1 MIATNP
7 FPGTTPKRAVVEIV
21 MAALCS
27 ILFLFILSSPCLA
40 EDKAGGSPQAIILQ
54 IQGAIGPASSQYFLE
69 SLENA
74 QTGNTEIIILQI
86 DTPGGLDLAMRDM
99 IQAILNSP
107 IPVAS
112 YVFPDG
118 ARAASAGTYI
128 LYASHIAAMAPA
140 TNLGAATPIQL
151 GKPPAAPSGEK
162 DQEEE
167 QNKEEQSSQPGT
179 ALERKMVNDAAAYIR
194 ALAKRHGRNSE
205 WAEKAVRE
213 AVSLSADEALE
224 LKVIDI
230 VASDVQDLLHQIN
243 GRTIIMDN
251 AQKILRT
258 TDLELVYVEPGWKDK
273 LLAII
278 SNPNV
283 AYLLLLLGMYGLIYE
298 LANPGVFFPGV
309 AGMISLLLALY
320 GFQVLPVNYS
330 GLALLLLGITLMIS
344 EAFVPS
350 FGSLG
355 IGGIISFVIGS
366 LILFDEETIRISR
379 SLIGTT
385 TILSATFIFLL
396 IGRMLTLRS
405 KKIATGREALIG
417 MTGEVIE
424 DCSDDCRIWLLGE
437 SWQVKCSGSLQQG
450 EMVQV
455 TEVDGLVLTVEK
467 LKEI

>member
-1 MIATNP
+1 MIVAES
-7 FPGTTPKRAVVEIV
+7 F
-21 MAALCS
+21 S
-27 ILFLFILSSPCLA
+27 FLAQDKSHSPSVWTVILSMLLLFAIAHPCSS
-40 EDKAGGSPQAIILQ
+40 EDKAVGAAQAVILQ
-54 IQGAIGPASSQYFLE
+54 IQGAIGPATSQYVMENLE
-69 SLENA
+69 YA
-74 QTGNTEIIILQI
+74 QNSNTEIVVLQI
-86 DTPGGLDLAMRDM
+86 DTPGGLDLAMRDI

-107 IPVAS
+107 VPVAS
-112 YVFPDG
+112 YVFPEG

-140 TNLGAATPIQL
+140 TNLGAATPIQI
-151 GKPPAAPSGEK
+151 GKPPTGQDNQDEGGKKDEK
-162 DQEEE
+162 
-167 QNKEEQSSQPGT
+167 SSQPGS

-194 ALAKRHGRNSE
+194 SLAKRHGRNSE

-230 VASDVQDLLHQIN
+230 VASDLQDLLQQID
-243 GRTIIMDN
+243 GRQLTVN
-251 AQKILRT
+251 NKERT
-258 TDLELVYVEPGWKDK
+258 LQTSDLQLVYLEPGWKDK
-273 LLAII
+273 LLSII

-330 GLALLLLGITLMIS
+330 GLALLLLGIGLMIS

-366 LILFDEETIRISR
+366 LILFDEESIRISR
-379 SLIGTT
+379 SLIVTT
-385 TILSATFIFLL
+385 TVISATFIFLL
-396 IGRMLTLRS
+396 IGKILTLRS
-405 KKIATGREALIG
+405 RKIRTGSEALIG

-424 DCSDDCRIWLLGE
+424 DCSENCRIWLLGE
-437 SWQVKCSGSLQQG
+437 SWQVKCSGALRQG
-450 EMVQV
+450 EIVQV
-455 TEVDGLVLTVEK
+455 KEVDGLVLTVEK